1 MKNFPIIKNG
11 KEYWISRS
19 VSVVRFVF
27 ANVDNELCVLA
38 NKRGSGTP
46 DYQGYW
52 NCPCGYLD
60 WDETLVQAV
69 QREVKE
75 ECGIDINL
83 LRMVGID
90 SDPKSNKQ
98 NVSVHYYAFYTGD
111 LTLSIGEGGEEN
123 ETEDMK
129 WIPVDEVKNYQWA
142 FNHGHLIK
150 KYAKY

>member
-1 MKNFPIIKNG
+1 MKNFPIIKDG

-19 VSVVRFVF
+19 VAVVCFVF
-27 ANVDNELCVLA
+27 AYVDNELCVLA

-60 WDETLVQAV
+60 WDETLIQAA

-83 LRMVGID
+83 IQMVGID

-98 NVSVHYYAFYTGD
+98 NVSVHYHSFYTGD
-111 LTLSIGEGGEEN
+111 LTLSTGEGGEEN

-129 WIPVDEVKNYQWA
+129 WIPVDEVENYQWA

-150 KYAKY
+150 RYAKY